1 MPLKEGKLPTDSEVD
16 VSAASKTDRNTC
28 NKLLCKL
35 GYSRDDDIRYP
46 KLIGQVYS
54 RLRDEEGGN
63 GSKAQE
69 RHLYKKLTQ
78 CKDNYPTAQEIPTKP
93 LCKVYDSQNN
103 TSSSSSSPSSS
114 SSSSSSY
121 TPHNNYRP
129 QSNYRPPPPPPKASN
144 PERSSPS
151 DEVIRVLIAKQQRNQ
166 IRDYINGSFHTE
178 VDELYNKM
186 YALDRLASD
195 TNDLIWK
202 TNDPAL
208 KKKMNG
214 LRTDLIGITGY
225 IWWVSSAAT
234 LRSLKSHILAFD
246 TLFDKF
252 IKQYETKQRKNV
264 PKPPKPPKAPKPPK
278 TAKAP
283 KPPKTAKAPKS
294 PKARKGPKTAKAPTP
309 PPKAPTPPP
318 RASSTRKRCPNGTR
332 RNKKTGNCEPK

>member
-63 GSKAQE
+63 GSMAQE

-78 CKDNYPTAQEIPTKP
+78 CKDNYPTAQEIPTIP

-103 TSSSSSSPSSS
+103 TSSSSSS
-114 SSSSSSY
+114 SY
-121 TPHNNYRP
+121 N
-129 QSNYRPPPPPPKASN
+129 PPPSHKPPPSYKPPPAPSRKPPPKSEADAN
-144 PERSSPS
+144 
-151 DEVIRVLIAKQQRNQ
+151 AKYLAKNDLTRLTTFMK
-166 IRDYINGSFHTE
+166 GSFHRDIIKLQSKLYT
-178 VDELYNKM
+178 LYN
-186 YALDRLASD
+186 LIIRTNTLILN
-195 TNDLIWK
+195 TNDTPLI
-202 TNDPAL
+202 
-208 KKKMNG
+208 KKMG
-214 LRTDLIGITGY
+214 VIHRGMASITSISSLIANKIYWDETMNY
-225 IWWVSSAAT
+225 
-234 LRSLKSHILAFD
+234 
-246 TLFDKF
+246 FDKMRLTYTAF
-252 IKQYETKQRKNV
+252 LEKE
-264 PKPPKPPKAPKPPK
+264 PKTPKPPK

-283 KPPKTAKAPKS
+283 KPPKAPKAPKAPKTAKVPKS

-318 RASSTRKRCPNGTR
+318 KAPTPPRANSTRKRCPNGTR
-332 RNKKTGNCEPK
+332 RNKKTGNCEAK